1 LDVTRIE
8 SNSLQLKKEE
18 FDLKDLVVHAVQDYK
33 NQITASDN
41 RKIKLVYEDDEQEED
56 TTKGNANA
64 VVAVVQGDKYRINQ
78 VISNLVSNSIKFTR
92 EGGTISIKIRTVNSS
107 NNVNNAITVSVK
119 DTGIGIDPEIMPI
132 LFSKFATKSDI
143 GTGIGLG
150 LYISK
155 SIIEDIYN
163 IYQNMG

>member
-1 LDVTRIE
+1 MHI
-8 SNSLQLKKEE
+8 
-18 FDLKDLVVHAVQDYK
+18 VQDYE
-33 NQITASDN
+33 NQISTN
-41 RKIKLVYEDDEQEED
+41 NNIKIKLVCEQNED
-56 TTKGNANA
+56 NAKA
-64 VVAVVQGDKYRINQ
+64 VGLIHADKYRINQ

-150 LYISK
+150 LYISR